1 MVEFLRVK
9 EILENAVVAWE
20 ARTGR
25 AANLFLHGGNFGW
38 ATREELLSS
47 TARGV
52 QLISPNDIGTS
63 AGAQSNLVKA
73 LTTGVAGFPRMPRG
87 GPFIPDSEID
97 EIVNWLD
104 GGAP

>member
-1 MVEFLRVK
+1 MVDFLRVK
-9 EILENAVVAWE
+9 AILESVVLAWE

-25 AANLFLHGGNFGW
+25 TANLFLHSGSFGW
-38 ATREELLSS
+38 ATRDELLNS

-52 QLISPNDIGTS
+52 QLISPEDIGTS
-63 AGAQSNLVKA
+63 AGARSNLVKA

-97 EIVNWLD
+97 EIVEWLD
-104 GGAP
+104 DGAP

>member
-1 MVEFLRVK
+1 MVDFLRVK
-9 EILENAVVAWE
+9 AILENAVVAWE

-25 AANLFLHGGNFGW
+25 TANLFLHGGSFGW

-47 TARGV
+47 TARGI
-52 QLISPNDIGTS
+52 QLISPKDIGTS
-63 AGAQSNLVKA
+63 TGAQSNLVKA

-87 GPFIPDSEID
+87 GPFVPDIEID
-97 EIVNWLD
+97 EIAEWLD